1 MVIDALLTFIRN
13 IERDI
18 PENIMEIFFV
28 RKQASSYRSY
38 MPQISSGVQNDV
50 LTMILPVLIHQLN
63 SLQLVDYN
71 PIGVADGEMEMLTK
85 SDVPNVDLFMRSID
99 HDELL
104 TDEENLEIS
113 NIAFYCIRLTY
124 NESTIYLFRQF
135 SKLKKLRKGY
145 IARLFNTELIAMDKE
160 FIGIDE
166 TTDIILSDDKMY
178 ILNHI
183 SLERVFNYR
192 DKYLQA
198 TNEAMGELLNKAV
211 IANMEQFADDCS
223 RDVRAMKR
231 ITDIMTKGRLPLFFE
246 NFDKVPSIVELLGID
261 IGFDDEGKLIY
272 RDRSQLFPIIYPL
285 SDVYFKSL
293 IAERAGIAKT
303 EEVIQL

>member
-1 MVIDALLTFIRN
+1 MVIDALLTFIWN
-13 IERDI
+13 LERDM

-28 RKQASSYRSY
+28 RKQASAYRSY
-38 MPQISSGVQNDV
+38 MPQVSSSVQSDV
-50 LTMILPVLIHQLN
+50 LAMILPVLSNQLN
-63 SLQLVDYN
+63 SLHLVDYN
-71 PIGVADGEMEMLTK
+71 PIGVADGEMEVLTK
-85 SDVPNVDLFMRSID
+85 SEVPNVDLFMRSID

-124 NESTIYLFRQF
+124 NENTVYLFRQF
-135 SKLKKLRKGY
+135 SKLRKLRKGY
-145 IARLFNTELIAMDKE
+145 IARLFNNELIAMDKE

-166 TTDIILSDDKMY
+166 TADIILSDDKLY

-231 ITDIMTKGRLPLFFE
+231 ITDIMTKGRLPLFFD
-246 NFDKVPSIVELLGID
+246 NFDKVPSIIELLGID
-261 IGFDDEGKLIY
+261 IEFDDEGKMIY
-272 RDRSQLFPIIYPL
+272 RDRSQLFPIIYLL
-285 SDVYFKSL
+285 SDAYFKSL
-293 IAERAGIAKT
+293 IAERTGIAKT
-303 EEVIQL
+303 EEAIQS